1 LPTAAAFA
9 HCNSTTAVPFDAII
23 DIERRRRP
31 CEGAVSY
38 LFFRRFFAPVFFAAF
53 AFLFFAMLPS

>member
-9 HCNSTTAVPFDAII
+9 HRRSTAAGPFDAII
-23 DIERRRRP
+23 DIKRRRMT
-31 CEGAVSY
+31 EKVAVSY